1 MRWESIHYADSRLS
15 QSESAEPVEPV
26 HDLPTSA
33 LATSHRTQ
41 ASRES
46 ISGWVLIARPDNS
59 YQGHRLIPH
68 ILFHTTTELPDTG
81 CSPSIRRCTE
91 YQPLPP
97 QSVSGIAIRDRS
109 HTQCNWGQNWGHNS
123 IFAGCNYRF
132 RAKSKCSLATL
143 RVFRRCREGV
153 HLILSPQPVT
163 VTTEVYSVM
172 LTGCFLLNFTST

>member
-59 YQGHRLIPH
+59 DQGYRLIPH
-68 ILFHTTTELPDTG
+68 ILIHTTTELPDAG
-81 CSPSIRRCTE
+81 CSSSIRRRTE

-97 QSVSGIAIRDRS
+97 QSLSGIAIRDRS
-109 HTQCNWGQNWGHNS
+109 NTRCNWGQNWGHNS
-123 IFAGCNYRF
+123 SFSRYNYRA
-132 RAKSKCSLATL
+132 RAMSKCSSAPL
-143 RVFRRCREGV
+143 RVFRHRR
-153 HLILSPQPVT
+153 
-163 VTTEVYSVM
+163 
-172 LTGCFLLNFTST
+172 TGCLSDHFCLCTNHGAPFTSGRLLHWGHI